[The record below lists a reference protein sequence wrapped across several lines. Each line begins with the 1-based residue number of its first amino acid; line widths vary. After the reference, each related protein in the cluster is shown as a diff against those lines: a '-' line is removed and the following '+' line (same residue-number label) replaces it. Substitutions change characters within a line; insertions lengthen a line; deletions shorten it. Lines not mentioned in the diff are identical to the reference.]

1 MYPRFEKVSYEQFY
15 DAMSEIIDTEY
26 KDEFIK
32 SAYESLSIPQRATKG
47 SAGYDFKAPF
57 TFTLEPSK
65 EIKIPTGIRC
75 YMPENMVL
83 FIFPRSGLGTKNRL
97 QLNNTTGIVDSD
109 YYYSSNEGHI
119 MATLINDSRTNK
131 TLTVEAGKGFCQ
143 GIFLNYFTT
152 ADDSSNGIRD
162 GGFGSTDG
170 NIV

>member
-1 MYPRFEKVSYEQFY
+1 
-15 DAMSEIIDTEY
+15 
-26 KDEFIK
+26 
-32 SAYESLSIPQRATKG
+32 
-47 SAGYDFKAPF
+47 
-57 TFTLEPSK
+57 
-65 EIKIPTGIRC
+65 
-75 YMPENMVL
+75 MPDNMGL
-83 FIFPRSGLGTKNRL
+83 FILPRSGLGAKNRL
-97 QLNNTTGIVDSD
+97 QLNNQTAVVDRD

-119 MATLINDSRTNK
+119 MIYLINDSRANK